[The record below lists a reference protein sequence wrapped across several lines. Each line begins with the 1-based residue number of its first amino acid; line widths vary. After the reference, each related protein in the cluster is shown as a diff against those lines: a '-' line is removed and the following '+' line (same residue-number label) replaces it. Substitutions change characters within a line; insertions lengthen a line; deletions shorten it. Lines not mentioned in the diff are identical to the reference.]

1 MPQTAI
7 AQVVR
12 ELNPARNDRL
22 LIGADCFSDA
32 SVYKLDDGNLMVQ
45 SLDFFPP
52 LVDDPFTYGQIAAA
66 NSLSDIFA
74 MGATPVTA
82 LNIVAFPDDKL
93 ELSILSEILRGGED
107 KVRESGAVTAGGHT
121 VRDQEIKYGLSVT
134 GICST
139 KDLLHNSG
147 AQPGNLLVLTKPL
160 GTGFLTTAMKSK
172 KATDDVSTQAIRSM
186 TLLND
191 HASRSAVKYKATS
204 VTDITGFGLAG
215 HAKEMAN
222 GSDVTLII
230 ELNNLP
236 TLPGAK
242 DAYQRGFLTRA
253 SESNRDANASAI
265 SGIAKEN
272 AVLEELLFDPQTSG
286 GLLVS
291 LPPEHAESYVNEVS
305 EKQGLGCVIIGE
317 VIPRTDSAIVI
328 H

>member
-1 MPQTAI
+1 
-7 AQVVR
+7 
-12 ELNPARNDRL
+12 
-22 LIGADCFSDA
+22 
-32 SVYKLDDGNLMVQ
+32 
-45 SLDFFPP
+45 
-52 LVDDPFTYGQIAAA
+52 
-66 NSLSDIFA
+66 
-74 MGATPVTA
+74 
-82 LNIVAFPDDKL
+82 
-93 ELSILSEILRGGED
+93 
-107 KVRESGAVTAGGHT
+107 
-121 VRDQEIKYGLSVT
+121 
-134 GICST
+134 
-139 KDLLHNSG
+139 
-147 AQPGNLLVLTKPL
+147 
-160 GTGFLTTAMKSK
+160 
-172 KATDDVSTQAIRSM
+172 M

-191 HASRSAVKYKATS
+191 HASRCAVKFKATS

-236 TLPGAK
+236 ILPGAK

-272 AVLEELLFDPQTSG
+272 SVLEELLFDPQTSG

-305 EKQGLGCVIIGE
+305 EKQEFGCTIIGE

>member
-12 ELNPARNDRL
+12 DLNPARNERL
-22 LIGADCFSDA
+22 LIGAECFSDA
-32 SVYKLDDGNLMVQ
+32 SVYQLADGSLMVQ

-160 GTGFLTTAMKSK
+160 GTGFLTTAMKSQ
-172 KATDDVSTQAIRSM
+172 KATEVVSTQAIRCM

-191 HASRSAVKYKATS
+191 HASRSAVKFNATS

-236 TLPGAK
+236 ALPGAK

-253 SESNRDANASAI
+253 SASNRDANASAI

-272 AVLEELLFDPQTSG
+272 AALEELLFDPQTSG

-291 LPPEHAESYVNEVS
+291 LPPEHAESYINEVS
-305 EKQGLGCVIIGE
+305 EKQGFGCVIIGE
-317 VIPRTDSAIVI
+317 VIPRTDNAIVI

>member
-1 MPQTAI
+1 M
-7 AQVVR
+7 R

-139 KDLLHNSG
+139 NDLLHNSG

>member
-12 ELNPARNDRL
+12 DLNPARNDRL
-22 LIGADCFSDA
+22 LIGAECFSDA
-32 SVYKLDDGNLMVQ
+32 SVYILDDGNLMVQ

-139 KDLLHNSG
+139 RDLLHNSG

-160 GTGFLTTAMKSK
+160 GTGFLTTAMKSQ
-172 KATDDVSTQAIRSM
+172 KATDDVSTHAIRSM

-191 HASRSAVKYKATS
+191 HASRSAVKFKATS

-272 AVLEELLFDPQTSG
+272 AVLEEFLFDPQTSG

-305 EKQGLGCVIIGE
+305 EKQGFGCVIIGE